1 MITLILEIISNFVL
15 TAIAKAGYW
24 GIFFLAVFGAA
35 NIPIPSEII
44 WPFSGF
50 LANSGKINM
59 WFAIFVGIVGD
70 LSGALFSYWLGYQT
84 RKNVFHWDNHK
95 ISANVERARKWLD
108 RFGDW
113 AVFLCRMTPVARA
126 FISFPLGVLKFKSI
140 PRFAVLT
147 VFGSFVWFSFLSYLG
162 FVFGENWQILQNYF
176 RKFDYVIIVVILAI
190 IGWWGWR
197 YFNNK
202 NNQQ

>member
-1 MITLILEIISNFVL
+1 M
-15 TAIAKAGYW
+15 KAGYW
-24 GIFFLAVFGAA
+24 GIFFLAAFGAA

-59 WFAIFVGIVGD
+59 WFAIFVGVVGD

-147 VFGSFVWFSFLSYLG
+147 AAGSFIWFSFLSYLG

-176 RKFDYVIIVVILAI
+176 RKFDYAIVAVIAI
-190 IGWWGWR
+190 IGIWSIWK
-197 YFNNK
+197 YFK
-202 NNQQ
+202 K

>member
-1 MITLILEIISNFVL
+1 MISLILGTISQYVL
-15 TAIAKAGYW
+15 LVIDKIGYA
-24 GIFFLAVFGAA
+24 GIFFLAALGAA
-35 NIPIPSEII
+35 NIPIPSEVI

-50 LANSGKINM
+50 LANTGKISF
-59 WFAIFVGIVGD
+59 WLAIFIGVAGD
-70 LSGALFSYWLGYQT
+70 LAGSLFSYWLGYQA

-140 PRFAVLT
+140 SRFAALT
-147 VFGSFVWFSFLSYLG
+147 AFGSFVWFSFLSYLG
-162 FVFGENWQILQNYF
+162 FVFGENWQVLQIYF
-176 RKFDYVIIVVILAI
+176 RKFDYVIVAVILI
-190 IGWWGWR
+190 IGVWGIWK
-197 YFNNK
+197 YFK
-202 NNQQ
+202 K